1 MPHTVSTPRLAYE
14 THGTG
19 GDPVLMIMG
28 FGMRGLVWRPQVATL
43 REHHRVIT
51 YDHRGVGA
59 SDAPGDWPSMHTLRD
74 DALRLA
80 DELELDRFHVIGTS
94 MGGMVAQHVALHAPD
109 RVRSLSL
116 VVSQGGGPLAWVP
129 PVRGIARF
137 LRVGRARNPHDRARA
152 MERLLFTEGFRD
164 RVAPEALEQRHRDT
178 SSPAPPATLARQ
190 FWAIARHRALD
201 DLAALSVPTL
211 VVGADRDHLIRPSHS
226 ERLAATI
233 PHARFVR
240 IQQAGHGIIFEQ
252 ADALNEELL
261 RHLRAH
267 GAQASA

>member
-1 MPHTVSTPRLAYE
+1 
-14 THGTG
+14 
-19 GDPVLMIMG
+19 MG
-28 FGMRGLVWRPQVATL
+28 FGMRRVVWRHQVDGL
-43 REHHRVIT
+43 RPHHPVLT
-51 YDHRGVGA
+51 YDHRGI
-59 SDAPGDWPSMHTLRD
+59 GDSHPAAEWPTMDTLRD
-74 DALRLA
+74 DLLRVVDDAGLG
-80 DELELDRFHVIGTS
+80 RFHLVGVS